1 MVYVLRAGRGSDGK
15 QGKLKRRWSLC
26 RSTHH
31 ENEPVV
37 RCLPPILVGSDGT
50 NPVGSDLVAGMIS
63 QQNRGNEAAGE
74 LSPGTLH
81 RPTRRDVLPQNTR
94 GLNVK

>member
-1 MVYVLRAGRGSDGK
+1 MRTERGPGGK
-15 QGKLKRRWSLC
+15 QGELKRRWSLC

-50 NPVGSDLVAGMIS
+50 NPIGSDLVTGMIF
-63 QQNRGNEAAGE
+63 QQNRGSEAAGE
-74 LSPGTLH
+74 ISPVLYIDL
-81 RPTRRDVLPQNTR
+81 TRRDVLPQNTR